1 VVKLTIGPH
10 RVDILVN
17 DLTTNQLMRDNKFGD
32 SDVEQLKIR
41 VRADLPRSV
50 FQETLVHEVLHHV
63 IGMTAWVER
72 LSDEQQE
79 DLIRSISPYLAQLG
93 MLDGV
98 TRKVLG

>member
-1 VVKLTIGPH
+1 MKLTIGPH
-10 RVDILVN
+10 KVDIVVN
-17 DLTTNQLMRDNKFGD
+17 DQATFQLTREGKFGD

-41 VRADLPRSV
+41 VRGDLPRTV

-72 LSDEQQE
+72 LSDDQQE

-93 MLDGV
+93 ML
-98 TRKVLG
+98 KVEAERLLG